1 MSDLYKPQ
9 TLKLYA
15 QQAGSVRLTLDWF
28 ANKAFYPPRAGVHI
42 KPLINGQAAFDA
54 VHAAME
60 AARQSI
66 DIITWGFDPAMRFK
80 RPDGPRIGELLQTK
94 GREGVQ
100 ARVLVWS
107 NQLARLKENT
117 IPGAGVGG
125 SGGTWAGSGVASGSA
140 VDNEV
145 LRLEQRRQH
154 NLNLIARQQ
163 EALERS
169 ERLHREGR
177 LPSFDPRGAA
187 HARARIAE
195 LEAENAEIQ
204 RTLDSSEAQGYGGKR
219 GSGGTRQD
227 PWGQIFTRDWF
238 KAVRGGGLQN
248 VEFRTRDFE
257 QTARPVMNGEQV
269 RLVNGRLQSLIH
281 LLRADGIDDLGIG
294 QLLVLTQFASHHQ
307 KMVLVDYG
315 SPQAIGFVMGHN
327 MHRNYWD
334 TSAHLF
340 DDRAAGRDPGF
351 GPWQDISMQ
360 VQGPVLAD
368 LSRNFSE
375 AWDLETPWYKRWF
388 STPSLTAERDALP
401 LPKIAT
407 PASNSVAQI
416 CRTQPQDD
424 ERSILEHYLKALGN
438 ATDYVYMENQYFR
451 YAGFAERLRKTA
463 QVRKA
468 RGVPGDLYLF
478 VVTNTPDSS
487 DASKTTYDMMKG
499 LGQEQLMPQVQR
511 DLAHD
516 LREKREQLKQVRE
529 NLHPDPYV
537 RRGQENNIERLERKI
552 EALEEKG
559 VTPEVEQRLG
569 DLGAQE
575 IPGLAKNTG
584 EDDKPYQLAEVP
596 GLKVVVATLAT
607 SDPAPGSPP
616 PARLSAE
623 AEAALGAPLL
633 KARYKHIYVHS
644 KLLLVD
650 DLYTLLSSANINV
663 RSMHGDS
670 ELGIAQPNPD
680 LARAMREELWG
691 GRMLGGWPKRP
702 KKTSNCGIRRWMIT
716 GRPRWQM
723 SLLLRT
729 CCASGMSLHPIVKIL
744 RWTERCESLL
754 VYSFSC

>member
-42 KPLINGQAAFDA
+42 KPLINGQAVFDA

-60 AARQSI
+60 AARHSI

-187 HARARIAE
+187 HARTRIAE

-204 RTLDSSEAQGYGGKR
+204 RTLDSSGAQGYGGKR

-388 STPSLTAERDALP
+388 STPSLTAERDARQQQRRADLPNPATGRRALDPGALSQGPGQCHRLRLHGKPVLP
-401 LPKIAT
+401 LCRLRRA
-407 PASNSVAQI
+407 PAEDCAGAQGPG
-416 CRTQPQDD
+416 RARRPVPVRRDQHPRLQRRLEDHLRHD
-424 ERSILEHYLKALGN
+424 ERPGPG
-438 ATDYVYMENQYFR
+438 ATDA
-451 YAGFAERLRKTA
+451 AGTA
-463 QVRKA
+463 R
-468 RGVPGDLYLF
+468 PG
-478 VVTNTPDSS
+478 
-487 DASKTTYDMMKG
+487 A
-499 LGQEQLMPQVQR
+499 
-511 DLAHD
+511 
-516 LREKREQLKQVRE
+516 
-529 NLHPDPYV
+529 
-537 RRGQENNIERLERKI
+537 
-552 EALEEKG
+552 
-559 VTPEVEQRLG
+559 
-569 DLGAQE
+569 
-575 IPGLAKNTG
+575 
-584 EDDKPYQLAEVP
+584 
-596 GLKVVVATLAT
+596 
-607 SDPAPGSPP
+607 
-616 PARLSAE
+616 
-623 AEAALGAPLL
+623 
-633 KARYKHIYVHS
+633 
-644 KLLLVD
+644 
-650 DLYTLLSSANINV
+650 
-663 RSMHGDS
+663 
-670 ELGIAQPNPD
+670 
-680 LARAMREELWG
+680 
-691 GRMLGGWPKRP
+691 
-702 KKTSNCGIRRWMIT
+702 
-716 GRPRWQM
+716 
-723 SLLLRT
+723 
-729 CCASGMSLHPIVKIL
+729 
-744 RWTERCESLL
+744 
-754 VYSFSC
+754 

>member
-1 MSDLYKPQ
+1 
-9 TLKLYA
+9 
-15 QQAGSVRLTLDWF
+15 
-28 ANKAFYPPRAGVHI
+28 
-42 KPLINGQAAFDA
+42 
-54 VHAAME
+54 
-60 AARQSI
+60 
-66 DIITWGFDPAMRFK
+66 
-80 RPDGPRIGELLQTK
+80 
-94 GREGVQ
+94 
-100 ARVLVWS
+100 
-107 NQLARLKENT
+107 
-117 IPGAGVGG
+117 
-125 SGGTWAGSGVASGSA
+125 
-140 VDNEV
+140 
-145 LRLEQRRQH
+145 
-154 NLNLIARQQ
+154 
-163 EALERS
+163 
-169 ERLHREGR
+169 
-177 LPSFDPRGAA
+177 
-187 HARARIAE
+187 
-195 LEAENAEIQ
+195 
-204 RTLDSSEAQGYGGKR
+204 
-219 GSGGTRQD
+219 
-227 PWGQIFTRDWF
+227 
-238 KAVRGGGLQN
+238 
-248 VEFRTRDFE
+248 
-257 QTARPVMNGEQV
+257 MNGEQV

-407 PASNSVAQI
+407 PTSNSVAQI

-569 DLGAQE
+569 GLGAQE

-616 PARLSAE
+616 PGRLSAE
-623 AEAALGAPLL
+623 AEAALGAPPL

-650 DLYTLLSSANINV
+650 DLYTLLETGQYQCPQHAWRQRV
-663 RSMHGDS
+663 GDCPAQSGFGEGDAGGVVGATCPESGCDNRKKLQTLES
-670 ELGIAQPNPD
+670 ENGC
-680 LARAMREELWG
+680 ELE
-691 GRMLGGWPKRP
+691 
-702 KKTSNCGIRRWMIT
+702 TAT
-716 GRPRWQM
+716 
-723 SLLLRT
+723 
-729 CCASGMSLHPIVKIL
+729 
-744 RWTERCESLL
+744 
-754 VYSFSC
+754 

>member
-60 AARQSI
+60 AARHSI

-195 LEAENAEIQ
+195 LEAENAENQ
-204 RTLDSSEAQGYGGKR
+204 RTFDSSEAQGYGGKR

-340 DDRAAGRDPGF
+340 DDRAAGRDPRF

-416 CRTQPQDD
+416 CRTQPQDG

-478 VVTNTPDSS
+478 VVTNTPTP
-487 DASKTTYDMMKG
+487 ATPRRPPTT
-499 LGQEQLMPQVQR
+499 
-511 DLAHD
+511 
-516 LREKREQLKQVRE
+516 
-529 NLHPDPYV
+529 
-537 RRGQENNIERLERKI
+537 
-552 EALEEKG
+552 
-559 VTPEVEQRLG
+559 
-569 DLGAQE
+569 
-575 IPGLAKNTG
+575 
-584 EDDKPYQLAEVP
+584 
-596 GLKVVVATLAT
+596 
-607 SDPAPGSPP
+607 
-616 PARLSAE
+616 
-623 AEAALGAPLL
+623 
-633 KARYKHIYVHS
+633 
-644 KLLLVD
+644 
-650 DLYTLLSSANINV
+650 
-663 RSMHGDS
+663 
-670 ELGIAQPNPD
+670 
-680 LARAMREELWG
+680 
-691 GRMLGGWPKRP
+691 
-702 KKTSNCGIRRWMIT
+702 
-716 GRPRWQM
+716 
-723 SLLLRT
+723 
-729 CCASGMSLHPIVKIL
+729 
-744 RWTERCESLL
+744 
-754 VYSFSC
+754 

>member
-1 MSDLYKPQ
+1 MALSESAGQRPALLRP
-9 TLKLYA
+9 A
-15 QQAGSVRLTLDWF
+15 QGRDDRAYWHELFGSLEV
-28 ANKAFYPPRAGVHI
+28 VHFF
-42 KPLINGQAAFDA
+42 LVTARCGCFMQAARSLD
-54 VHAAME
+54 VKP
-60 AARQSI
+60 
-66 DIITWGFDPAMRFK
+66 T
-80 RPDGPRIGELLQTK
+80 LLRKT
-94 GREGVQ
+94 
-100 ARVLVWS
+100 
-107 NQLARLKENT
+107 LARLE
-117 IPGAGVGG
+117 
-125 SGGTWAGSGVASGSA
+125 
-140 VDNEV
+140 
-145 LRLEQRRQH
+145 
-154 NLNLIARQQ
+154 
-163 EALERS
+163 
-169 ERLHREGR
+169 ERLGLHLFVHEGNALSLTREGR
-177 LPSFDPRGAA
+177 IVQAAGQRLVEDSQSHADLHRQQPLVRLAVAESVLHDVLSRELWGYLRKNANLRVALAELREGWPESAGPAEIAIWIADPGQPHPPMEGHFAA
-187 HARARIAE
+187 PARIAE

-204 RTLDSSEAQGYGGKR
+204 RTLDSSEARGYGGKR

-407 PASNSVAQI
+407 PTSNSVAQI

-569 DLGAQE
+569 GLGAQE

-616 PARLSAE
+616 PGRLSAE
-623 AEAALGAPLL
+623 AEAALGAPPQ

-680 LARAMREELWG
+680 LARAMREELWELHAQKVAATTEKNFKLWNQKMDANW
-691 GRMLGGWPKRP
+691 RQQRKDEPLVA
-702 KKTSNCGIRRWMIT
+702 N
-716 GRPRWQM
+716 
-723 SLLLRT
+723 LLRFWDVVT
-729 CCASGMSLHPIVKIL
+729 P
-744 RWTERCESLL
+744 
-754 VYSFSC
+754 YSPGLTVD

>member
-60 AARQSI
+60 AARHSI

-204 RTLDSSEAQGYGGKR
+204 RTRQQR
-219 GSGGTRQD
+219 GPGLRRQARFRRHPPGSLGADIHPRLVQGGTRRWVAERRVPYPRLRAD
-227 PWGQIFTRDWF
+227 GQAGDERR
-238 KAVRGGGLQN
+238 ASAPRQ
-248 VEFRTRDFE
+248 R
-257 QTARPVMNGEQV
+257 AAA
-269 RLVNGRLQSLIH
+269 SLIH
-281 LLRADGIDDLGIG
+281 LLRADGNDDLGIG

-584 EDDKPYQLAEVP
+584 EDDKPYQLAEAP

-623 AEAALGAPLL
+623 AEAALGAPPL

-691 GRMLGGWPKRP
+691 AHVGRLAETTEKNFELWNQKMDDNWKAQVADEPF
-702 KKTSNCGIRRWMIT
+702 TSH
-716 GRPRWQM
+716 
-723 SLLLRT
+723 LLRFWDVT
-729 CCASGMSLHPIVKIL
+729 TP
-744 RWTERCESLL
+744 
-754 VYSFSC
+754 YSQNLTVD

>member
-1 MSDLYKPQ
+1 M
-9 TLKLYA
+9 
-15 QQAGSVRLTLDWF
+15 
-28 ANKAFYPPRAGVHI
+28 
-42 KPLINGQAAFDA
+42 
-54 VHAAME
+54 
-60 AARQSI
+60 
-66 DIITWGFDPAMRFK
+66 
-80 RPDGPRIGELLQTK
+80 
-94 GREGVQ
+94 
-100 ARVLVWS
+100 
-107 NQLARLKENT
+107 
-117 IPGAGVGG
+117 
-125 SGGTWAGSGVASGSA
+125 
-140 VDNEV
+140 
-145 LRLEQRRQH
+145 
-154 NLNLIARQQ
+154 
-163 EALERS
+163 
-169 ERLHREGR
+169 
-177 LPSFDPRGAA
+177 
-187 HARARIAE
+187 
-195 LEAENAEIQ
+195 
-204 RTLDSSEAQGYGGKR
+204 
-219 GSGGTRQD
+219 
-227 PWGQIFTRDWF
+227 
-238 KAVRGGGLQN
+238 QN

-516 LREKREQLKQVRE
+516 LREAGAVEAGQGKPTSRSLCPARPGKQHRTAGAQDRGARRERRDAGSRATPRRSRRAGDSRTGE
-529 NLHPDPYV
+529 EH
-537 RRGQENNIERLERKI
+537 RRGRQ
-552 EALEEKG
+552 ALSTRRSTRPQG
-559 VTPEVEQRLG
+559 GRRHPGHQR
-569 DLGAQE
+569 
-575 IPGLAKNTG
+575 PC
-584 EDDKPYQLAEVP
+584 
-596 GLKVVVATLAT
+596 
-607 SDPAPGSPP
+607 PGSPP
-616 PARLSAE
+616 PGRLSAE
-623 AEAALGAPLL
+623 AEAALGAPPL

-663 RSMHGDS
+663 RSMHSDS

-691 GRMLGGWPKRP
+691 LHAYEVAATTKDNFELWNQTMDKNWKQQRNDEPL
-702 KKTSNCGIRRWMIT
+702 TSH
-716 GRPRWQM
+716 
-723 SLLLRT
+723 LLRFWDVIT
-729 CCASGMSLHPIVKIL
+729 P
-744 RWTERCESLL
+744 
-754 VYSFSC
+754 YSPSFTVD

>member
-1 MSDLYKPQ
+1 M
-9 TLKLYA
+9 
-15 QQAGSVRLTLDWF
+15 
-28 ANKAFYPPRAGVHI
+28 
-42 KPLINGQAAFDA
+42 
-54 VHAAME
+54 
-60 AARQSI
+60 
-66 DIITWGFDPAMRFK
+66 
-80 RPDGPRIGELLQTK
+80 
-94 GREGVQ
+94 
-100 ARVLVWS
+100 
-107 NQLARLKENT
+107 
-117 IPGAGVGG
+117 
-125 SGGTWAGSGVASGSA
+125 
-140 VDNEV
+140 
-145 LRLEQRRQH
+145 
-154 NLNLIARQQ
+154 
-163 EALERS
+163 
-169 ERLHREGR
+169 
-177 LPSFDPRGAA
+177 
-187 HARARIAE
+187 
-195 LEAENAEIQ
+195 
-204 RTLDSSEAQGYGGKR
+204 
-219 GSGGTRQD
+219 
-227 PWGQIFTRDWF
+227 
-238 KAVRGGGLQN
+238 QN

-552 EALEEKG
+552 EVLEEKG

-569 DLGAQE
+569 DLGVQE

-584 EDDKPYQLAEVP
+584 EDDKPYQLVEVP

-623 AEAALGAPLL
+623 AEAALGAPPL

-680 LARAMREELWG
+680 LASAMREELWG
-691 GRMLGGWPKRP
+691 LHAYEVAATTKDNFELWNQTMDKNWKQQRNDQPL
-702 KKTSNCGIRRWMIT
+702 TSH
-716 GRPRWQM
+716 
-723 SLLLRT
+723 LLRFWDVIT
-729 CCASGMSLHPIVKIL
+729 P
-744 RWTERCESLL
+744 
-754 VYSFSC
+754 YSPSFTVD